1 MASAVLQMVLAE
13 GANEA
18 RFDHPNAQDE
28 EDWMLV
34 QHSWAL
40 A

>member
-1 MASAVLQMVLAE
+1 MVSAVLQMVLAE
-13 GANEA
+13 GDIEA
-18 RFDHPNAQDE
+18 RFGHSNAQDE
-28 EDWMLV
+28 EDWTLV